1 MTDLIVLCPNPFRD
15 TGLELTLK
23 AKSLLETNGYRT
35 EICPVFGADD
45 PDAIPQNIRISDWNS
60 VSGDAAL
67 FVIIGGDGT
76 MLHAARYLNHTD
88 TPMLGIN
95 LGTKGFMA
103 PLEPDKLELILDAA
117 AGNYVSSYRMMI
129 DVELKRNDTVAAF
142 LRQQT
147 EICLQQP
154 QLQIH
159 LQRCWAERCSHSWHG
174 RLYQAHCMVRRRYD
188 GEFFRRRNYRF
199 DSDRFYR
206 LLDVG
211 RRAYR

>member
-1 MTDLIVLCPNPFRD
+1 MSAFKEYAMTDLIVLCPNPFRD

-23 AKSLLETNGYRT
+23 AKSLLEANGYRT

-129 DVELKRNDTVAAF
+129 DVELKRNGKV
-142 LRQQT
+142 
-147 EICLQQP
+147 IY
-154 QLQIH
+154 
-159 LQRCWAERCSHSWHG
+159 S
-174 RLYQAHCMVRRRYD
+174 
-188 GEFFRRRNYRF
+188 
-199 DSDRFYR
+199 
-206 LLDVG
+206 DVG
-211 RRAYR
+211 LNDVVIHGMGDCIKLTAWLSLIHI